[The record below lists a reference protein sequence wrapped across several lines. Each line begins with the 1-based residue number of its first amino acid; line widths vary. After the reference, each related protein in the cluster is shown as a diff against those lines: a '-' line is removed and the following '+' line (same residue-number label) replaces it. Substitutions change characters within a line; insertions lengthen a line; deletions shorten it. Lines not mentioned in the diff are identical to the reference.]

1 MMLSARKAP
10 NSYTLTILFALA
22 AAAVAVVLLQGCTQL
37 PINNTDP
44 VASLQTQVTNEVAL
58 VTLAEAPLDALIIA
72 GKIKGKDAD
81 AIVAFENTIDA
92 ALSKAGDAA
101 VLGQATTVADQLSLI
116 RSLKANLR
124 SIYTTYTVPATQP
137 TTQPQ

>member
-1 MMLSARKAP
+1 MTCRTRRIQENRIAVC
-10 NSYTLTILFALA
+10 ALI
-22 AAAVAVVLLQGCTQL
+22 VVLLFMLWGMVGCTQL
-37 PINNTDP
+37 PINSTDP
-44 VASLQTQVTNEVAL
+44 IMALQKQVEIESTL
-58 VTLAEAPLDALIIA
+58 VGLAEAPLDTLLFA

-81 AIVAFENTIDA
+81 AIVAFENTIDT

-124 SIYTTYTVPATQP
+124 SIYTTYTVPTTQP